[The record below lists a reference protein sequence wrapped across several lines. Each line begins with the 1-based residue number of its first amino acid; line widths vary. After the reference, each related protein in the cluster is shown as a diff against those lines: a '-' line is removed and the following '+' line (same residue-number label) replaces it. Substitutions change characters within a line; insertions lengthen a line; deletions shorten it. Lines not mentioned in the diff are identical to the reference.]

1 MAFTNVQVFQHV
13 MTLLNQWGVE
23 ASVSEAPHM
32 TLSEL
37 DLDSLDMAELLVEL
51 ESLYD
56 ITIDRD
62 DMVIR
67 PEATLQEVIDAV
79 VAVLNVKSLTN

>member
-1 MAFTNVQVFQHV
+1 MAFTEVQVFQHV

-23 ASVSEAPHM
+23 APVSEAPHM

-37 DLDSLDMAELLVEL
+37 GLDSLDLAELLVEL

-56 ITIDRD
+56 ISIDRE
-62 DMVIR
+62 DMIIR
-67 PEATLQEVIDAV
+67 PEATLQDVIDAV
-79 VAVLNVKSLTN
+79 VAILHAKSLTN